1 VHARVLAFAG
11 ILFIAGCG
19 SAPSN
24 ETSGVRGTLEGLAG
38 GPGLKTVAL
47 TPGDADFAPGPIRFS
62 FLVVANDGRP
72 VSKPKADV
80 WIARGYKKKPYL
92 HTTARLERIGVP
104 GLSSHSSL
112 DVPSIYVAELRAPA
126 PGTYWVLAKPQGAR
140 IDGIGNVVVRRHSYS
155 PAVGA
160 NAAASRTPTLAT
172 TGGRLA
178 PLTTATHPDR
188 QLYTTSVAQALAA
201 HVPFVVTFA
210 TPKFCTS
217 RTCGPV
223 VDVVSHVRKQLA
235 ATAVR
240 FIHVEVFSGNDP
252 ARGYNRWMRQWGLQS
267 EPWTF
272 LVGRDGRIK
281 AKFEGPVS
289 VRELRDAVESELA
302 E

>member
-1 VHARVLAFAG
+1 VQ
-11 ILFIAGCG
+11 
-19 SAPSN
+19 
-24 ETSGVRGTLEGLAG
+24 GTLDALAQ

-47 TPGDADFAPGPIRFS
+47 TPGDADFAPGPVRFS
-62 FLVVANDGRP
+62 FLVVANDGRL

-80 WIARGYKKKPYL
+80 WIARGFKKKPYQ
-92 HTTARLERIGVP
+92 HTIARLEPVGVP
-104 GLSSHSSL
+104 GVSRSL
-112 DVPSIYVAELRAPA
+112 QVPTIYVAHLRAPA

-140 IDGIGNVVVRRHSYS
+140 ISGVGNVVVRRRSYS

-160 NAAASRTPTLAT
+160 KAPDSRTPTLAT
-172 TGGRLA
+172 TSGRLA
-178 PLTTATHPDR
+178 PLTTASHPDR
-188 QLYTTSVAQALAA
+188 QLYATSVAQALAA

-223 VDVVSHVRKQLA
+223 VDVLSHVRKQLSGG
-235 ATAVR
+235 AVR

-267 EPWTF
+267 EPWSF
-272 LVGRDGRIK
+272 LVGADGRIK

-289 VRELRDAVESELA
+289 VSELRAAVESRLA
-302 E
+302 A